1 MTPPARLFIVELD
14 LAELSSH
21 FFNQILGFKQAA
33 EQLGLTPHVF
43 LPSQINPSLAE
54 ALGGR
59 AMIDLDVDQR
69 KQLDFPLDVFA
80 EADRL
85 LRPLWRAIE
94 EMAVS
99 NSDIIVI
106 TSARPTVI
114 YSLGAWLGN
123 LAPERRPAVF
133 IRFLDHSYLNPGT
146 MDYSDHSWQYR
157 FASRDLSLRAGQE
170 RVFFTTNNDTLVTP
184 LSGLCLRRVFH
195 MPLPKYYGELA
206 HPPADRRFTAIYV
219 HLNRRSGAMVE
230 QIEPTLHQILDRFPD
245 LRIRLK
251 YCLNALNGGKA
262 ATLGPDLAGRGVELI
277 ASEQS
282 HADYIRT
289 IAHSDIVLLP
299 HESSEYELIA
309 SGVFAESA
317 ALGKVIVYPG
327 NTWMA
332 DQVAKGHA
340 TGVSFDGLAQANVCA
355 AVFEAVERLP
365 ELANSATQQ
374 SKAFRQQNSCLRNLE
389 LMQAIAAEL
398 QDMRPTYPVGDIIDF
413 SKAAQSRGYMT
424 AGWSET
430 ESLGVWTEGPEAMLC
445 FRCDPIPSGALDV
458 QVRLSPLLVENRT
471 AEIELS
477 VNEVKLRTWSF
488 GRGDHGVAC
497 RRFTIPP
504 DILADGVVNM
514 LLKISNPVSLK
525 QLGISEDSRLLGVML
540 HEMRIEQTASGS
552 EKAAMAK

>member
-1 MTPPARLFIVELD
+1 
-14 LAELSSH
+14 
-21 FFNQILGFKQAA
+21 
-33 EQLGLTPHVF
+33 
-43 LPSQINPSLAE
+43 
-54 ALGGR
+54 
-59 AMIDLDVDQR
+59 
-69 KQLDFPLDVFA
+69 
-80 EADRL
+80 
-85 LRPLWRAIE
+85 
-94 EMAVS
+94 
-99 NSDIIVI
+99 
-106 TSARPTVI
+106 
-114 YSLGAWLGN
+114 
-123 LAPERRPAVF
+123 
-133 IRFLDHSYLNPGT
+133 
-146 MDYSDHSWQYR
+146 
-157 FASRDLSLRAGQE
+157 
-170 RVFFTTNNDTLVTP
+170 
-184 LSGLCLRRVFH
+184 
-195 MPLPKYYGELA
+195 
-206 HPPADRRFTAIYV
+206 
-219 HLNRRSGAMVE
+219 MVE